1 MQSPDRARG
10 LRITLL
16 LLLALANDALHI
28 RPVQALH
35 IGLGTQVMHPRSHLI
50 LAAADEVPT
59 AKWTLAKIRAFI
71 SDNGLDIKTSGPGR
85 TKAVIISDIQG
96 AVTAVPAPKVQQE
109 PPPPAAEVE
118 EAAEVE
124 SEVVEPAGVQAQAA
138 AVAAEAA
145 ARAVAE
151 AEATAAEEAVEAA
164 EAAQV
169 AAVTATAEAEAA
181 TKEDVPEF
189 WRRKDWR
196 YKTPSGGDTVPGFH
210 YG

>member
-1 MQSPDRARG
+1 MQSPDRARA
-10 LRITLL
+10 LRTTLL

-28 RPVQALH
+28 QPVQ
-35 IGLGTQVMHPRSHLI
+35 GRGTRVMHPRTHLI

-71 SDNGLDIKTSGPGR
+71 SENGLDIKTSGPGR

-96 AVTAVPAPKVQQE
+96 AVAAASAPKVQQE

-124 SEVVEPAGVQAQAA
+124 AAVVEPAEVQAQPATA
-138 AVAAEAA
+138 AAEAA
-145 ARAVAE
+145 AVAQ
-151 AEATAAEEAVEAA
+151 AQATAAEEAA
-164 EAAQV
+164 EAAKATKV

-196 YKTPSGGDTVPGFH
+196 YKTPSGGDTLPGFH